1 MEISVCRPKASSQE
15 VECPETIK
23 MLIILR
29 RKPTPQIQSLAIQ
42 LRTNTISLYLGILKY
57 QMYIACQYSRAG
69 FFRFIRDLVAADD
82 WKGMLGSLKE
92 TDNTIGRDIKT
103 IDSSALGTIG
113 VNLTELQSKA
123 DDMLVG
129 LSEVRSEV
137 EV

>member
-1 MEISVCRPKASSQE
+1 
-15 VECPETIK
+15 
-23 MLIILR
+23 MLIILC

-42 LRTNTISLYLGILKY
+42 LRTNTISLYLDILKY

-92 TDNTIGRDIKT
+92 TENTIGRDIKT
-103 IDSSALGTIG
+103 INSSVLGIYG
-113 VNLTELQSKA
+113 VNLTELQGKA
-123 DDMLVG
+123 DDILIE

>member
-1 MEISVCRPKASSQE
+1 
-15 VECPETIK
+15 

-29 RKPTPQIQSLAIQ
+29 RKPTPQTQSLAIQ
-42 LRTNTISLYLGILKY
+42 LRTNTISLYLDILKY

-69 FFRFIRDLVAADD
+69 FFRFIRDLIAADD

-123 DDMLVG
+123 DDVLIK